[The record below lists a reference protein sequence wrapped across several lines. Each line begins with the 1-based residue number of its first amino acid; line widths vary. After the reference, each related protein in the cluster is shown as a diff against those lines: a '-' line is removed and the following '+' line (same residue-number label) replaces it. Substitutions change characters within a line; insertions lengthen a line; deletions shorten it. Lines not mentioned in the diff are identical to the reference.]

1 MTASQDRDLNHL
13 HPYARERLEPW
24 RAAVAKAGF
33 NYLIYETFRTPQ
45 RQAHLYAQGRTKPG
59 AVVTYTLDSTHEYGL
74 ATDGVPLV
82 WDKARQAWGQ
92 DWSHAAYDR
101 IYKAVPPSKYDL
113 ELLSWEKP
121 HLQVRGVNG
130 PNQDQSASLFAARVL
145 GIKSNQ
151 LVGSVWP
158 KPVAP
163 KAAAS
168 AQAPVTQGVLG
179 RVLVPSRAGGW
190 VDVRGQRLVVPATGT
205 TVVINAT
212 AQDGDVYLGGL
223 LHPER

>member
-1 MTASQDRDLNHL
+1 MTAPQDRDLNHL
-13 HPYARERLEPW
+13 HPYMRERLEPW
-24 RAAVAKAGF
+24 RAAVAKAGL
-33 NYLIYETFRTPQ
+33 NYLIYETFRTAQ
-45 RQAHLYAQGRTKPG
+45 RQVDLYAQGRTAPG

-82 WDKARQAWGQ
+82 WDKARQVWMQ

-101 IYKAVPPSKYDL
+101 IYTAVPPSRYDL

-130 PNQDQSASLFAARVL
+130 PRQDQSASVFAARL
-145 GIKSNQ
+145 GIKANQ

-158 KPVAP
+158 KKTPP
-163 KAAAS
+163 KAAA
-168 AQAPVTQGVLG
+168 ALPAPVTRPAAG
-179 RVLVPSRAGGW
+179 RVLVPSRSGAW
-190 VDVRGQRLVVPATGT
+190 VDVRGQRLVVPATGA